1 MGVVLKGSVLN
12 QILKDLFDSDPEIKK
27 MAAKAILK
35 DADEPAQV
43 FSSIL
48 KEADRPTA
56 TVVYDVLFDA
66 EGDFSSIFRAATGDD
81 DAQVRNRAI
90 RYLFRRGM
98 LLPQDGISWL
108 EDSDPFVRRRVISYL
123 FWMNDRTSLGA
134 VVRLSNTDPDPM
146 VRKDCLRLIS
156 IWGTKSEVPHLIKAL
171 EDPSHMVRTQAVH
184 ALKRLTGEDFGEPL
198 GASPEEF
205 EWIVAKWQ
213 GWWEIMGERT

>member
-1 MGVVLKGSVLN
+1 LKGSVLN

>member
-1 MGVVLKGSVLN
+1 MLN

>member
-1 MGVVLKGSVLN
+1 MKGSVLN

-27 MAAKAILK
+27 MAAKAILR
-35 DADEPAQV
+35 DADEPVQV

-56 TVVYDVLFDA
+56 TVIYDVLFDA
-66 EGDFSSIFRAATGDD
+66 EDDFSSIFRVATGDD

-123 FWMNDRTSLGA
+123 FWMNDRTSLEA

>member
-1 MGVVLKGSVLN
+1 MKGSVLN

-27 MAAKAILK
+27 MAAKAILR

-56 TVVYDVLFDA
+56 TVIYDVLFDA
-66 EGDFSSIFRAATGDD
+66 EGDFSSIFRVATGDD

-98 LLPQDGISWL
+98 LLPQDGLSWL

-123 FWMNDRTSLGA
+123 FWMNDRTSLEA

-171 EDPSHMVRTQAVH
+171 DDPSHMVRTQAVH

>member
-1 MGVVLKGSVLN
+1 MKGSVLN